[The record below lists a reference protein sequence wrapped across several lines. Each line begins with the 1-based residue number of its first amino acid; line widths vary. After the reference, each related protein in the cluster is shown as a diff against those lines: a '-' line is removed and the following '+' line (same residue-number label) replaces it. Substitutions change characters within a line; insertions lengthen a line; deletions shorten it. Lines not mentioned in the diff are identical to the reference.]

1 MNRFGWL
8 LRRELWE
15 NRSIWLAPLIAVAA
29 LTLISLFG
37 LRGLEQV
44 QIDQHFDEDKRQ
56 KLVAAIYVGVTMLFF
71 LVAMISSFFY
81 SLDALYGDRRDRSIL
96 FWKSLPLSDVETV
109 LSKAVTALVVI
120 PLAAAAG
127 ALLGQWGVALAGT
140 LKFGSAMMLEPTAL
154 LAGAV
159 FAIYGAVA
167 FMLWYAPLVAYLL
180 AWSAWAPRSPF
191 LYAIVPPVVLSVIEK
206 LVFGSDHVWRLLADR
221 TFGAGRALALG
232 DAEGLGLVFNGE
244 ERQVRGFDAV
254 SHMAQEFFATPE
266 LWLGLVAAAAL
277 LAATVWIRRY
287 RDESL

>member
-15 NRSIWLAPLIAVAA
+15 NRSIWMGPLIAVAT
-29 LTLISLFG
+29 LTLLSLFG
-37 LRGLEQV
+37 LHSLEQV
-44 QIDQHFDEDKRQ
+44 QINQHFDEDKRQ
-56 KLVAAIYVGVTMLFF
+56 KLITVIYVGISMLFF
-71 LVAMISSFFY
+71 LVAMITCFFY

-109 LSKAVTALVVI
+109 LSKAVTALAVI

-127 ALLGQWGVALAGT
+127 ALLGQLGVGLAGT
-140 LKFGSAMMLEPTAL
+140 LKFGSLIMVEPTAI
-154 LAGAV
+154 LAGVA
-159 FAIYGAVA
+159 FALYSAVA

-191 LYAIVPPVVLSVIEK
+191 LYAIVPPVVLAVIEK
-206 LVFGSDHVWRLLADR
+206 LVFGSSYVGHLIADR
-221 TFGAGRALALG
+221 TVGGVIRALG
-232 DAEGLGLVFNGE
+232 QHHEVGVVFNGDDD
-244 ERQVRGFDAV
+244 QVPGVAAVGQLVQGFLA
-254 SHMAQEFFATPE
+254 APE
-266 LWLGLVAAAAL
+266 LWLGVVAAAAL